1 MGLRLH
7 YDAIGIS
14 AATLLTATG
23 ANPER
28 LRSYAGF
35 AALFVV
41 SPPPA
46 SSGKTNWHRLNRRE
60 KRQDFVALHLIVVVK
75 HRLDE
80 EIQDYPARRTEEGL
94 SKPEIL
100 HHLNV

>member
-7 YDAIGIS
+7 YNAIAIS

-46 SSGKTNWHRLNRRE
+46 SSGKTNLHRLNRGE
-60 KRQDFVALHLIVVVK
+60 KRQDYAALHRIVVVK
-75 HRLDE
+75 YCWDE
-80 EIQDYPARRTEEGL
+80 ETQDYPARRTEEGL
-94 SKPEIL
+94 SKPEVL
-100 HHLNV
+100 RNLNV